1 MTTNRTMDSAV
12 RTALARA
19 LTDRSISDAD
29 IKSVT
34 AKVERLSETAEI
46 RRLDKSAY
54 GIWIDYLVPR
64 EEWGKV
70 VGGIFGSDVVIN
82 RFEGFPWGLLA
93 DDLIHLKVEVAL
105 DEISGVG

>member
-1 MTTNRTMDSAV
+1 MTNPRTIDTAV
-12 RTALARA
+12 RSALARG

-29 IKSVT
+29 VKSVT
-34 AKVERLSETAEI
+34 AKVQKLSEVAEI

-64 EEWGKV
+64 KEWATV
-70 VGGIFGSDVVIN
+70 VSGINGLDIAIN

-105 DEISGVG
+105 GETVGIG